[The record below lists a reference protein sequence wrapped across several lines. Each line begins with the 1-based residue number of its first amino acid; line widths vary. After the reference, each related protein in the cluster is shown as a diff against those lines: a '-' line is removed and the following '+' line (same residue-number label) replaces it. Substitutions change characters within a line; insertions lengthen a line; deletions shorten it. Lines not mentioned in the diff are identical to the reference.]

1 MMTITTK
8 DINIENNA
16 TTFEI
21 CSGGHVFCEVND
33 VDTDW
38 SALAPD
44 VQSRLE
50 GIEREIE
57 ALIIEGRR
65 LVANG

>member
-21 CSGGHVFCEVND
+21 ISGGHPLKD
-33 VDTDW
+33 
-38 SALAPD
+38 S
-44 VQSRLE
+44 SRE
-50 GIEREIE
+50 KTPP
-57 ALIIEGRR
+57 
-65 LVANG
+65 